1 MRKIGI
7 CSRRFRSR
15 EDPEDGRFAA
25 LALRSHDRASVDDC
39 ASEPRADS
47 ARAKILKTAA
57 SRPWRCV
64 LTTARWS
71 TTAHRNLAQIPIAR
85 RS

>member
-25 LALRSHDRASVDDC
+25 LALRSHNELPG
-39 ASEPRADS
+39 SE
-47 ARAKILKTAA
+47 L
-57 SRPWRCV
+57 
-64 LTTARWS
+64 
-71 TTAHRNLAQIPIAR
+71 LAQIPIAR

>member
-1 MRKIGI
+1 VRKIGI

-25 LALRSHDRASVDDC
+25 LALRSHDELPG
-39 ASEPRADS
+39 SE
-47 ARAKILKTAA
+47 L
-57 SRPWRCV
+57 
-64 LTTARWS
+64 
-71 TTAHRNLAQIPIAR
+71 LAQIPLAR